1 MATYLRR
8 ALPAGFAVLA
18 GPNPPDELGFRTDRL
33 QILWND
39 SNDCWVDPGQH
50 YHAESDEV
58 FIVLKGALEIEAEDE
73 CFTLGP
79 GEMCVFPAGVSHAVV
94 KVHPPINHL
103 VIRVPARQDK
113 VYRGE
118 GVER

>member
-1 MATYLRR
+1 MTRYLRR
-8 ALPAGFAVLA
+8 SLPEAFAVLA
-18 GPNPPDELGFRTDRL
+18 GPNPPDELGFRTDGL

-39 SNDCWVDPGQH
+39 SNDSWADPGQH

-58 FIVLKGALEIEAEDE
+58 FIVLKGALEIEVEDE
-73 CFTLGP
+73 RFTLGP

-103 VIRVPARQDK
+103 VIRAPAGQDK
-113 VYRGE
+113 TYVAAGE
-118 GVER
+118 GQ